1 MMILHSLIKKRCKRK
16 NQLHKGAL
24 KWSKAKESHRK
35 QRHKRKIMGKAKSR
49 IITNNR
55 DSIRLA
61 SWNIRGIQEKPKSIE
76 KSPLGTA
83 SIALRRET
91 HYNTRFTRKNNF
103 S

>member
-35 QRHKRKIMGKAKSR
+35 QRHKRKTLGKAKSR
-49 IITNNR
+49 LITNNR

-61 SWNIRGIQEKPKSIE
+61 SWNIRGIQEKTKRQLLVHIM
-76 KSPLGTA
+76 KDKKVDVL
-83 SIALRRET
+83 LMQ
-91 HYNTRFTRKNNF
+91 
-103 S
+103 